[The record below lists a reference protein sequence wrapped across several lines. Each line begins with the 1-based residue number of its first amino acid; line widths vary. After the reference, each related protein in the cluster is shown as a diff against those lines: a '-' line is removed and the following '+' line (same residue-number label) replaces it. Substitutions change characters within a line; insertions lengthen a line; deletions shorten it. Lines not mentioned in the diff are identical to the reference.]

1 MENNMAA
8 IKKSSKNS
16 DNESPKVWCITSQRD
31 GFRRAGL
38 VWTTKPI
45 VLAKEALTDE
55 QLALL
60 QAEALLT
67 VEEVDAPV
75 VADDAGDAE

>member
-1 MENNMAA
+1 MAA
-8 IKKSSKNS
+8 TKKTATNS
-16 DNESPKVWCITSQRD
+16 DSKSLKFWCVTSQRD

-38 VWTTKPI
+38 VWTIKPI
-45 VLAKEALTDE
+45 VLSKEALTDE

-67 VEEVDAPV
+67 VEAVDAPV
-75 VADDAGDAE
+75 VADDAGDAA